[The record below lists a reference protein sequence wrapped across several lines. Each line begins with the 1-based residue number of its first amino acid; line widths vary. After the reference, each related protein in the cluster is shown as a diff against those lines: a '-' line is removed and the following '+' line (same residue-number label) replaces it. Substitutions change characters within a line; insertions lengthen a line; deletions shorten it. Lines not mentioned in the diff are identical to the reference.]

1 MKIKPCL
8 DDIISVVAIW
18 PVIIV
23 IECLV
28 IFVSKLNAFFFLGI
42 VLLNALLF
50 VSSVRD
56 FLYLSRTIIL
66 DHEGCTFS
74 IWRFCKKYKWSSL
87 KVQLCDDSKF
97 VFSDSDVSGPG
108 LLICPLSAKYDKKT
122 AAMTYCRRK
131 HPFTSVFL
139 RFETTQNKHPT
150 VTGKIV
156 YYGYTTGK
164 QEILDYLNF
173 LL

>member
-97 VFSDSDVSGPG
+97 VFSDSTKALVKVLFSILGKHTIS
-108 LLICPLSAKYDKKT
+108 LRNSAAFSRILSFIY
-122 AAMTYCRRK
+122 
-131 HPFTSVFL
+131 SS
-139 RFETTQNKHPT
+139 ETNSREK
-150 VTGKIV
+150 
-156 YYGYTTGK
+156 
-164 QEILDYLNF
+164 
-173 LL
+173 